1 MKTLVLND
9 FRSISLAFKKE
20 EFLGRPENIAFNVL
34 INLQGKSLFLFPLKD
49 EQHSVCDES
58 AFAL

>member
-34 INLQGKSLFLFPLKD
+34 INLQGKSLLSFYVKG
-49 EQHSVCDES
+49 
-58 AFAL
+58 